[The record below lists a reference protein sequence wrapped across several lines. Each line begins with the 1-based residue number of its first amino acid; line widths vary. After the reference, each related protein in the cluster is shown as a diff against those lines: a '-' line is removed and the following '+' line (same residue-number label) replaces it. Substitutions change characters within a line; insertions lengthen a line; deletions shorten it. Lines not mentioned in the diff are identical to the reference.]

1 MKNKNQTKGVRN
13 QRNAEQQRIDDTEPD
28 YANNKTERESVI

>member
-13 QRNAEQQRIDDTEPD
+13 QRNAEQQRIDDNETD
-28 YANNKTERESVI
+28 FAIIKTERESVI